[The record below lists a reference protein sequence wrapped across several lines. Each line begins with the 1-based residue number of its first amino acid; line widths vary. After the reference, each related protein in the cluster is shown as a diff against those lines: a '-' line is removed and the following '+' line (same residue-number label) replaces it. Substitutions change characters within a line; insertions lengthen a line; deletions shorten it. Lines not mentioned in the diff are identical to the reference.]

1 MNARLV
7 GVVGAAFAVVV
18 TAFSA
23 AHATPANAAKSG
35 TSRPDCR
42 QLLPIGKVEEAVG
55 GEVTLSHFGHS
66 DFIRNATTPGTA
78 RGTECVYGTTETTAN
93 AYGLAGTFSIAF
105 QETPKQWNAYRA
117 SAKRYPGLE
126 ATTFSPVKL
135 GEESQ
140 AFVLHQVVGGGEPD
154 LYYLYVFTKEHNIFS
169 LDLLNG
175 VTLKTEESLAREIAT
190 SLDSAWRSAR

>member
-1 MNARLV
+1 MNARVV
-7 GVVGAAFAVVV
+7 GVLAATFVIAVAAFVA
-18 TAFSA
+18 SQ
-23 AHATPANAAKSG
+23 ATPVRAATKG
-35 TSRPDCR
+35 TSRPNCKV
-42 QLLPIGKVEEAVG
+42 LLPIGKIEEAVG

-66 DFIRNATTPGTA
+66 DFIRNATTPGTE
-78 RGTECVYGTTETTAN
+78 RGTECVYATTEATAN
-93 AYGLAGTFSIAF
+93 AYDLAGTFSAAF
-105 QETPKQWNAYRA
+105 QEPPKQWNAYRA
-117 SAKRYPGLE
+117 SAKRYPALE

-135 GEESQ
+135 GGGSQ
-140 AFVLHQVVGGGEPD
+140 AFVLHQVLGGGEPD